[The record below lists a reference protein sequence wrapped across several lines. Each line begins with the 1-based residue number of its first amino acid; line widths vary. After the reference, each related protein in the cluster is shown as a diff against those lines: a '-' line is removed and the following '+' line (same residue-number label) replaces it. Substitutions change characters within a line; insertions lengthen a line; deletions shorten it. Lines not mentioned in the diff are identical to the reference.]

1 MHRVK
6 RRMSTKEEVERE
18 RLSVIFSAL
27 GNPTRLK
34 ILSIISETKRP
45 LHIKAVAKTL
55 QMDYAAVYRHIDVL
69 KKAGLVQIFEV
80 GRSRVLSPLHGEV
93 IHQIFTSARQIKHK

>member
-1 MHRVK
+1 MPIK
-6 RRMSTKEEVERE
+6 DEAEQE
-18 RLSVIFSAL
+18 RLSTIFSAL

-55 QMDYAAVYRHIDVL
+55 QMDYAAVYRHIDIL

-80 GRSRVLSPLHGEV
+80 GRSRVLSPLHGE
-93 IHQIFTSARQIKHK
+93 IIEQIFALAQRIEHE